1 MEYVLIIL
9 AIALVFAI
17 NTAVHKTRE
26 ANQVIDDNVKL
37 RSKVTNL
44 KQQREALKLFV
55 AQGSLEHAPED
66 FIVYLKRY
74 MGIK

>member
-26 ANQVIDDNVKL
+26 ANKIIDDNVKL
-37 RSKVTNL
+37 RGELAIL
-44 KQQREALKLFV
+44 KLQRESLKLFV
-55 AQGSLEHAPED
+55 AQGSQEHKAED
-66 FIVYLKRY
+66 FIVYLKKY